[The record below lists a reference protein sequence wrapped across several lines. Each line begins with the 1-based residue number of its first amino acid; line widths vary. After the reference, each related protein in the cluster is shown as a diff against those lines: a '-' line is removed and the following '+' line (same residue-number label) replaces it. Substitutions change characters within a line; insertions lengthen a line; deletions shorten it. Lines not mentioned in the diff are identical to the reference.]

1 MRRDSNPFL
10 KKDVNMKRIGWFT
23 TARGPGSFN
32 LFKTM
37 MDSIKDGTIDAEISF
52 VFINRE
58 VKGNRFRMKLISMA
72 EEADIP
78 VILLPSDNFEPELKE
93 KDLPAW
99 RAAYGKVMREQI
111 SKYPMDFGALAG
123 YMLILDP
130 ETCRK
135 YTIINLHPALPDT
148 YKGTWE
154 EIVAKVVE
162 NGDERYGATI
172 HLCTPELDRGETL
185 CYDSFLLNQIR
196 VDHPEKDDQIKQVRA
211 EELKREAHLLIGA
224 IKMIVDGEIAIKDG
238 KAYDSYGNTIGQN
251 PCLAERID
259 RLVHHVR
266 T

>member
-1 MRRDSNPFL
+1 
-10 KKDVNMKRIGWFT
+10 MKWIGWFT

-37 MDSIKDGTIDAEISF
+37 LDNIKDGSVDAKISF

-58 VKGNRFRMKLISMA
+58 VKGNQFRLKLIGMA
-72 EEADIP
+72 EEAGIP
-78 VILLPSDNFEPELKE
+78 VILFPSDTFEPELKRE
-93 KDLPAW
+93 DLPAW
-99 RAAYGKVMREQI
+99 RDAYGKAIREQI

-130 ETCRK
+130 ETCRR

-154 EIVAKVVE
+154 EIVAQVVE

-185 CYDSFLLNQIR
+185 CYDSFLLESIR
-196 VDHPEKDDQIKQVRA
+196 TKYPVKDDQMKQVRA
-211 EELKREAHLLIGA
+211 EELRREAYLLIGA
-224 IKMIVDGEIAIKDG
+224 IKMIVDGEIVIKDG
-238 KAYDSYGNTIGQN
+238 KALDRHGKGIGKN
-251 PCLAERID
+251 PCLSEKID
-259 RLVHHVR
+259 KKLRES
-266 T
+266 

>member
-1 MRRDSNPFL
+1 
-10 KKDVNMKRIGWFT
+10 MKWIGWFT

-37 MDSIKDGTIDAEISF
+37 MDSIKDGTIDAKISF

-58 VKGNRFRMKLISMA
+58 VKGNQFRMKLIGMA
-72 EEADIP
+72 EEAGIP
-78 VILLPSDNFEPELKE
+78 VIILPSDTFEPELKE

-99 RAAYGKVMREQI
+99 RDAYGKAMREQI

-130 ETCRK
+130 ETCRR

-154 EIVAKVVE
+154 EIVAQVVE
-162 NGDERYGATI
+162 NKDVRYGATVHI
-172 HLCTPELDRGETL
+172 CTPDLDRGQTL
-185 CYDSFLLNQIR
+185 CYDSFLVSKVKSKDATKEEQIR
-196 VDHPEKDDQIKQVRA
+196 QVRA

-224 IKMIVDGEIAIKDG
+224 IKMIVDGEIVIRDG
-238 KAYDSYGNTIGQN
+238 KAIDRNGDLIGEN
-251 PCLAERID
+251 PCLTERID
-259 RLVHHVR
+259 KKLSS
-266 T
+266 

>member
-1 MRRDSNPFL
+1 MRFGFSAYR
-10 KKDVNMKRIGWFT
+10 KVMTMKRIGWFT

-37 MDSIKDGTIDAEISF
+37 MANINDGTIDAMISF

-58 VKGNRFRMKLISMA
+58 VKGNQFRTKLIAMA

-78 VILLPSDNFEPELKE
+78 VIILPSDDFETELK
-93 KDLPAW
+93 KNDLPAW
-99 RAAYGKVMREQI
+99 RDAYGKAMRDKI

-154 EIVAKVVE
+154 EIVSQVVE
-162 NGDERYGATI
+162 NGDERYGATV
-172 HLCTPELDRGETL
+172 HVCTPELDRGETL
-185 CYDSFLLNQIR
+185 CYDSFQVGPIR
-196 VDHPEKDDQIKQVRA
+196 KRFPAKEEQIKQVRA

-224 IKMIVDGEIAIKDG
+224 IKMIVDGEVEIRDG
-238 KAYDSYGNTIGQN
+238 KAVFRDAGRSAGSR
-251 PCLAERID
+251 CLADMIEKELSR
-259 RLVHHVR
+259 
-266 T
+266 

>member
-1 MRRDSNPFL
+1 
-10 KKDVNMKRIGWFT
+10 MKRIGWFT

-37 MDSIKDGTIDAEISF
+37 MDSIKDGKIDAEISF

-58 VKGNRFRMKLISMA
+58 VKGNQYRMKLIHMA
-72 EEADIP
+72 EEAGIP
-78 VILLPSDNFEPELKE
+78 VILLPSDGFEPELKE

-99 RAAYGKVMREQI
+99 RDAYGKAMREQI

-130 ETCRK
+130 ETCRR

-154 EIVAKVVE
+154 EIVTQVVE
-162 NGDERYGATI
+162 NRDVRYGATVHI
-172 HLCTPELDRGETL
+172 CTPNLDRGQTL
-185 CYDSFLLNQIR
+185 CYDSFLVSKVKSQNATK
-196 VDHPEKDDQIKQVRA
+196 EEQIKQVRA

-224 IKMIVDGEIAIKDG
+224 IKMIVDGEIEIRDG
-238 KAYDSYGNTIGQN
+238 KAIYRSNDRSAKTL
-251 PCLAERID
+251 CLAEKID
-259 RLVHHVR
+259 KELS
-266 T
+266 

>member
-130 ETCRK
+130 ET
-135 YTIINLHPALPDT
+135 
-148 YKGTWE
+148 
-154 EIVAKVVE
+154 
-162 NGDERYGATI
+162 
-172 HLCTPELDRGETL
+172 
-185 CYDSFLLNQIR
+185 
-196 VDHPEKDDQIKQVRA
+196 
-211 EELKREAHLLIGA
+211 
-224 IKMIVDGEIAIKDG
+224 
-238 KAYDSYGNTIGQN
+238 
-251 PCLAERID
+251 
-259 RLVHHVR
+259 
-266 T
+266 

>member
-1 MRRDSNPFL
+1 MRFGFYTYR
-10 KKDVNMKRIGWFT
+10 KVMTMKRIGWFT

-37 MDSIKDGTIDAEISF
+37 MANIKDGSIDARISF

-58 VKGNRFRMKLISMA
+58 VKGNQFRMKLIAMA

-78 VILLPSDNFEPELKE
+78 VIILPSDDFETELKK

-99 RAAYGKVMREQI
+99 RDAYGKAMRDQI

-154 EIVAKVVE
+154 EIVSQVVE
-162 NGDERYGATI
+162 NGDERYGATV
-172 HLCTPELDRGETL
+172 HVCTPELDRGETL
-185 CYDSFLLNQIR
+185 AYDSFAVTPIKMR
-196 VDHPEKDDQIKQVRA
+196 FPAEEDQIKQVRA
-211 EELKREAHLLIGA
+211 EELKREAYLLIGA
-224 IKMIVDGEIAIKDG
+224 IKMIVDGELVIDH
-238 KAYDSYGNTIGQN
+238 GNVLDRRGN
-251 PCLAERID
+251 HVRSNKCLASQID
-259 RLVHHVR
+259 VVIGGII
-266 T
+266 

>member
-1 MRRDSNPFL
+1 
-10 KKDVNMKRIGWFT
+10 MKRIGWFT

-37 MDSIKDGTIDAEISF
+37 MDSIKDGTIDAKISF

-58 VKGNRFRMKLISMA
+58 VKGNQFRMRLIGLA
-72 EEADIP
+72 EEAGIP

-93 KDLPAW
+93 KDLSAW
-99 RAAYGKVMREQI
+99 RDAYGKAMREQI
-111 SKYPMDFGALAG
+111 SKYPMDFGVLAG

-130 ETCRK
+130 ETCRR

-162 NGDERYGATI
+162 NGDERYGATV

-185 CYDSFLLNQIR
+185 CYDYFLLSSIKL
-196 VDHPEKDDQIKQVRA
+196 DHPTKDDLIKQVRA
-211 EELKREAHLLIGA
+211 EELKREAHLLIGT
-224 IKMIVDGEIAIKDG
+224 IKMIVDGDIIIKDE
-238 KAYDSYGNTIGQN
+238 KAYDRFGNTIRKN
-251 PCLAERID
+251 PCLAEKID
-259 RLVHHVR
+259 RLIHPVR